1 LFHNWSIS
9 SIYSEEKGGGSKSG
23 SSLTGSNGIKAP
35 TLGVRYTRGGKT
47 NTVTV
52 NMTEVGDATII
63 SVTGAELAKYK
74 TNRVAQFGLKI
85 VFAF

>member
-1 LFHNWSIS
+1 MFHNWSIS
-9 SIYSEEKGGGSKSG
+9 SIYSEETGGGSKSG
-23 SSLTGSNGIKAP
+23 SSLTGSNGIKAL

-52 NMTEVGDATII
+52 NMTEVVDATIT

-74 TNRVAQFGLKI
+74 TTRMPQFGLKI
-85 VFAF
+85 AFAF